1 MDQKWCKI
9 SFMENDF
16 VEWIQSELNNRGWNN
31 RELAKRSGLKDSTIS
46 MTLNRQNRVSF
57 DFCLGIAKAFRML
70 PEQTLRQAGLL
81 PPVSS
86 VSDDALVQKIIELI
100 KQLPASEKK
109 LLLELAEW
117 RYQKSLANDEKNSA
131 G

>member
-1 MDQKWCKI
+1 MD
-9 SFMENDF
+9 
-16 VEWIQSELNNRGWNN
+16 WIQQELNTRGWSNSELV
-31 RELAKRSGLKDSTIS
+31 KRSGLKSSTLS

-70 PEQTLRQAGLL
+70 PEQALRQAGLL

-86 VSDDALVQKIIELI
+86 VSDDALVQKITELA

-117 RYQKSLANDEKNSA
+117 RYQKSLDGDRPGAA